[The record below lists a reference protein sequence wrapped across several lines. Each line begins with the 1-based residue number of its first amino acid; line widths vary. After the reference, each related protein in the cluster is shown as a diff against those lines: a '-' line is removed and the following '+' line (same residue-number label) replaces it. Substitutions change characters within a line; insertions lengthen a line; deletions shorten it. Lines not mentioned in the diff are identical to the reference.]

1 MALIIYAEDD
11 ELVGELVQ
19 TTLIDAGHAVGV
31 VTNGRDA
38 LAIVRQRRP
47 DLLILD
53 ISMPQMTGSQ
63 VLDQVRLDERLYDLP
78 VLMLT
83 ARRSQTEED
92 MALKAGATEY
102 LRKPFDPDQLVVTV
116 SALLAKA
123 AAVAPGDDEPPGL
136 RRV

>member
-11 ELVGELVQ
+11 PLVGELVQ

-38 LAIVRQRRP
+38 LQVVQQRRP

-53 ISMPQMTGSQ
+53 ISMPEMSGSH
-63 VLDQVRLDERLYDLP
+63 VLDAIRRDPALYDLP

-83 ARRSQTEED
+83 GRRGQIDED
-92 MALKAGATEY
+92 IALKAGATDY
-102 LRKPFDPDQLVVTV
+102 LRKPFDPDALVVTV

-123 AAVAPGDDEPPGL
+123 ERPVAPDPEF
-136 RRV
+136 RRI

>member
-1 MALIIYAEDD
+1 MARIIYAEDD

-19 TTLIDAGHAVGV
+19 ATLIDAGHAVGV
-31 VTNGRDA
+31 VANGRAA
-38 LAIVRQRRP
+38 LEVVQQRRP

-53 ISMPQMTGSQ
+53 ISMPEMTGSQ
-63 VLDQVRLDERLYDLP
+63 VLDAIRLDPQLYDLP

-83 ARRSQTEED
+83 ARRSQIEED
-92 MALKAGATEY
+92 IALKAGATEY

-123 AAVAPGDDEPPGL
+123 ARFPSTSEETQF

>member
-1 MALIIYAEDD
+1 MARIIYAEDD
-11 ELVGELVQ
+11 ELVAELVQ
-19 TTLIDAGHAVGV
+19 ATLIDAGHAVGV
-31 VTNGRDA
+31 VKNGREA
-38 LAIVRQRRP
+38 LEVVRLRRP

-53 ISMPQMTGSQ
+53 ISMPEMTGSQ
-63 VLDQVRLDERLYDLP
+63 VLDQVRIDEQLYDLP

-123 AAVAPGDDEPPGL
+123 AAARSPARPEAPY
-136 RRV
+136 RKI

>member
-1 MALIIYAEDD
+1 MARIIYAEDD

-19 TTLIDAGHAVGV
+19 ATLIDAGHAVGV
-31 VTNGRDA
+31 VNNGRDA
-38 LAIVRQRRP
+38 LQVVQQRRP

-53 ISMPQMTGSQ
+53 ISMPGMNGSH
-63 VLDQVRLDERLYDLP
+63 VLDAVRRDPALYDLP

-83 ARRSQTEED
+83 GRRGQTDED
-92 MALKAGATEY
+92 IALKAGATEY
-102 LRKPFDPDQLVVTV
+102 LRKPFDPDLLVVTV

-123 AAVAPGDDEPPGL
+123 QRLAAPVTGA

>member
-1 MALIIYAEDD
+1 MARIIYAEDD

-19 TTLIDAGHAVGV
+19 ATLIDAGHAVGV
-31 VTNGRDA
+31 VGNGRDA
-38 LAIVRQRRP
+38 LEVVKRRRP

-53 ISMPQMTGSQ
+53 ISMPEMTGSQ
-63 VLDQVRLDERLYDLP
+63 VLDVIRIDPELYDLP

-83 ARRSQTEED
+83 GRRSQTEED
-92 MALKAGATEY
+92 IALKAGATEY

-123 AAVAPGDDEPPGL
+123 ARVAESPAAPY

>member
-1 MALIIYAEDD
+1 MARIIYAEDD

-19 TTLIDAGHAVGV
+19 ATLIDAGHAVGV
-31 VTNGRDA
+31 VGNGRDA
-38 LAIVRQRRP
+38 LEVVQQRRP

-53 ISMPQMTGSQ
+53 ISMPGMTGTQ
-63 VLDQVRLDERLYDLP
+63 VLDQIRLDPQLYDLP

-92 MALKAGATEY
+92 IALKAGATEY
-102 LRKPFDPDQLVVTV
+102 LRKPFDPDRLVVTV

-123 AAVAPGDDEPPGL
+123 ARPAAPAAQF

>member
-38 LAIVRQRRP
+38 LQVVQQRRP

-53 ISMPQMTGSQ
+53 ISMPEMSGSQ
-63 VLDQVRLDERLYDLP
+63 VLDRIRLDPQLYDLP

-83 ARRSQTEED
+83 GRRSQIEED
-92 MALKAGATEY
+92 IALKAGATEY
-102 LRKPFDPDQLVVTV
+102 LRKPFDPDMLVVTV
-116 SALLAKA
+116 SALLGKA
-123 AAVAPGDDEPPGL
+123 VRSEAPTAAF
-136 RRV
+136 RRI